1 MRKNVINFDANNFDD
16 VIIFWWHQQNLQ
28 KMSPKSS
35 KFHKKLLKT
44 EYRKILRLFV
54 ADITEFPEEIYLE
67 KFKPISKMVVIYRP
81 EFSGKN
87 KDPIVSWD
95 LEVVTTW
102 NFHKELHSTK
112 QVYWWHH
119 FSIFADV
126 SKNAFWS
133 VKYTWVINQH
143 LLSNAIDHA
152 SFNCFGYYEKH
163 CVNG

>member
-1 MRKNVINFDANNFDD
+1 
-16 VIIFWWHQQNLQ
+16 
-28 KMSPKSS
+28 MSPKSS

-95 LEVVTTW
+95 LEVVTT
-102 NFHKELHSTK
+102 
-112 QVYWWHH
+112 
-119 FSIFADV
+119 
-126 SKNAFWS
+126 
-133 VKYTWVINQH
+133 
-143 LLSNAIDHA
+143 
-152 SFNCFGYYEKH
+152 
-163 CVNG
+163 